1 MSDFE
6 TAIIAAR
13 ARLRRLRVRA
23 LLAPTG
29 TPRHWVATL
38 LAVVLGFGIVATW
51 RATHSANHVTTA
63 RPDQLLSLLDN
74 LAARQHRLQVE
85 QERLAV
91 TREKLVAGSHK
102 AALTEARIRLN
113 ALQVLAGT
121 TSVKGPGVIVRVNDP
136 DALIPASMILD
147 TVQELRD
154 AGAEAIS
161 INQVR
166 VVVNTWMTDASS
178 GGINVGG
185 ITVKPPYTLAA
196 IGDGRTMAV
205 AMRIPGG
212 VTDSLKVAGAS
223 VRVSATK
230 HLTLAPTESTR

>member
-1 MSDFE
+1 MSEIE
-6 TAIIAAR
+6 TAISAAR
-13 ARLRRLRVRA
+13 TRLRRLRVRA
-23 LLAPTG
+23 LLVPAG
-29 TPRHWVATL
+29 TPRHWIATL
-38 LAVVLGFGIVATW
+38 LAVILGFGIVTTW
-51 RATHSANHVTTA
+51 RATHSATMVNTA

-85 QERLAV
+85 QERLAI
-91 TREKLVAGSHK
+91 TREKLVAGSQK
-102 AALTEARIRLN
+102 AALTEARLRLN
-113 ALQVLAGT
+113 ALRVLAGT
-121 TSVKGPGVIVRVNDP
+121 TAVKGPGVVVRVDDP

-166 VVVNTWMTDASS
+166 VVVSTWLSDSSS
-178 GGINVGG
+178 GGINIGG
-185 ITVKPPYTLAA
+185 TVVKPPYTLAA

-212 VTDSLKVAGAS
+212 VTDSLKAAGAS
-223 VRVSATK
+223 VRVNATK
-230 HLTLAPTESTR
+230 HLTLAPASPTR